1 MNCITIFISSVQDEF
16 AMERK
21 RIAEY
26 IRQDALF
33 SQYFVPF
40 LFEDLPA
47 QDKSA
52 QVAYLEQAAN
62 AEVYLLLIGNK
73 YGYVDADGVSP
84 TEKEYDTASANHA
97 YRMAFVKN
105 VDKREPKEESF
116 KRRIDNTVIRN
127 TFSTYDELQSAV
139 YASLIEY
146 MVSHHILRNGP
157 FDSSIHP
164 NATIADLDK
173 EKIRRFIG
181 LAREKRQFPIQY
193 TEENIHQILYSLHLI
208 TDDDKLKNAAL
219 LLFAKDVQ
227 EWFASATIKCAQFYG
242 TKIQK
247 PIASQQIYGGN
258 VFDMVDM
265 AVSFVMSRINQQVG
279 ERIQNAQVDITP
291 ELPPQAVAE
300 AIVNAVVHRNYN
312 DTSSVQVMLF
322 KDRLEIWNPGR
333 LPHGMTIAKLNEEH
347 TSRPVNPV
355 LAHPVYLA
363 GYIEQLGTGT
373 TDIIDSCLASG
384 LRRPEFHQGDDFRI
398 VLWRPEVQERGK
410 VEGEEKVQEG
420 VQEGVQERVQER
432 VQEGVQENVNINRIV
447 IAIRGNTISASEI
460 KKKMN
465 LKGRSNFTT
474 RYLHPSIESGYV
486 SMLYPDL
493 PKRRDQAYY
502 LTEKGLQLLSELLKR

>member
-1 MNCITIFISSVQDEF
+1 
-16 AMERK
+16 MERK

-33 SQYFVPF
+33 SQYFEPF
-40 LFEDLPA
+40 LFEELPA

-52 QVAYLEQAAN
+52 KVAYLEQSAN
-62 AEVYLLLIGNK
+62 AEVYILLIGSK

-84 TEKEYDTASANHA
+84 TEKEYNSASANHA

-105 VDKREPKEESF
+105 VEKREPKEESF

-127 TFSTYDELQSAV
+127 TFNTYDELQSAV

-164 NATIADLDK
+164 NASIADLDK
-173 EKIRRFIG
+173 EKIRRFVG

-227 EWFASATIKCAQFYG
+227 EWFASSSIKCAQFYG

-258 VFDMVDM
+258 VFEMVDM
-265 AVSFVMSRINQQVG
+265 AVSFVMSRINQHVG
-279 ERIQNAQVDITP
+279 ERTQTAQVDITP

-312 DTSSVQVMLF
+312 DTGSVQVMLF

-373 TDIIDSCLASG
+373 TDIIDSCLANG
-384 LRRPEFHQGDDFRI
+384 LRKPEFHQGDDFRV

-410 VEGEEKVQEG
+410 VAGKVRGKVAGKETVQEG
-420 VQEGVQERVQER
+420 VQETVQERVQER
-432 VQEGVQENVNINRIV
+432 VQENININKIV
-447 IAIRGNTISASEI
+447 IAIRGNTVSASEI
-460 KKKMN
+460 KKILN

-486 SMLYPDL
+486 NMLYPDQ

-502 LTEKGLQLLSELLKR
+502 LTEKGLQLLSELLKK